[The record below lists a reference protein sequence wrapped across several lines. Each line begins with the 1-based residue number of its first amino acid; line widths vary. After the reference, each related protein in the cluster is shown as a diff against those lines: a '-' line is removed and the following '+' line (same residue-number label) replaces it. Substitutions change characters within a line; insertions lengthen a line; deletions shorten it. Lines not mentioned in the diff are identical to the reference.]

1 MKNKGAALLITV
13 MLIAAMTYLITELT
27 YTSRVNISSTQNF
40 VGKMKSYYLARSGVE
55 AAKLLLSYDLEQD
68 REEHSRIDY
77 VAKWQGNP
85 IGQEDI
91 REVWSYF
98 ATDRPPIPLRDYGSV
113 KLKIEDEE
121 SKVNL
126 NGVNRGNASER
137 GLRDPE
143 IYRFVSFLE
152 KLGVPPE
159 DAETVVFPLIDWI
172 DFNDDPLPDG
182 AETAYY
188 LSLVP
193 PYEARNSMMPDISD
207 LYMIKDFTIKIIKKI
222 LPYVTVYPR
231 HRVKEYY
238 INVNTAP
245 AEVLMYLSPRIDL
258 EMAQELVQA
267 RSEGPF
273 ETMRDFKNALIDI
286 GLSEQEVM
294 DIITYS
300 SKYNIRVRLYSDT
313 FHVVSTG
320 IADGSQTTID
330 TVLKRDGGDKFEV
343 FYWNKY

>member
-1 MKNKGAALLITV
+1 MITV

-27 YTSRVNISSTQNF
+27 YTSRINIASTQSF
-40 VGKMKSYYLARSGVE
+40 VGRLRSYYLARSGVE

-77 VAKWQGNP
+77 VAKWQENP
-85 IGQEDI
+85 VGQEDI

-98 ATDRPPIPLRDYGSV
+98 AGDVPPINLRDYGSV
-113 KLKIEDEE
+113 ALKIEDEE
-121 SKVNL
+121 SRLNL
-126 NGVNRGNASER
+126 NGINRGKASEK

-152 KLGVPPE
+152 KLGISPDE
-159 DAETVVFPLIDWI
+159 AETVVFPLIDWI

-182 AETAYY
+182 AESAYY
-188 LSLVP
+188 LSLLP
-193 PYEARNSMMPDISD
+193 PYEARNSMMPHISD
-207 LYMIKDFTIKIIKKI
+207 LYLIKDFTLEVIKKI

-245 AEVLMYLSPRIDL
+245 PEVLMYLSPRIDL
-258 EMAQELVQA
+258 EMAQELIQA
-267 RSEGPF
+267 RSENPF
-273 ETMRDFKNALIDI
+273 ETMRDFKNALLDI
-286 GLSEQEVM
+286 GLDEKEVM

-300 SKYNIRVRLYSDT
+300 SKYNIRVRLYSET
-313 FHVVSTG
+313 FHITSTG
-320 IADGSQTTID
+320 FVDDSKTTID
-330 TVLKRDGGDKFEV
+330 AVVKRNGGGNFEI
-343 FYWNKY
+343 FYWNRF